1 MRLIFTCYLRS
12 PMAASGGGGFI
23 KIAMADD
30 HAMLRQGLANIIES
44 FGDYKVTVQ
53 AGNGKELIKLIDP
66 AALPDVALLDISMP
80 EMNGFDTAAYLQQ
93 HYPSIKVLA
102 VSMMD
107 NESAIIRMIK
117 NGARGYV
124 LKDAEPTELRQAL
137 YDVVNKGYYY
147 SDLVTGKLIFN
158 MNRQGAEEQASGARS
173 EHITDK
179 ELEFLKHAC
188 TELTYKE
195 IADRMHISPRTVDGY
210 RDGLFE
216 KLGIKT
222 RTGLAMYA
230 VRRGLVEV

>member
-1 MRLIFTCYLRS
+1 M
-12 PMAASGGGGFI
+12 I

-53 AGNGKELIKLIDP
+53 AGNGKELIKLINP
-66 AALPDVALLDISMP
+66 SSLPDVALLDISMP

-93 HYPSIKVLA
+93 HYPNIKVLA

-107 NESAIIRMIK
+107 NENAIIRMIK

-124 LKDAEPTELRQAL
+124 LKDAEPQELRQAL
-137 YDVVNKGYYY
+137 YDIVNKGYYY

-158 MNRQGAEEQASGARS
+158 MNRQGAEEQSSSTRS

-179 ELEFLKHAC
+179 ELEFLKQVC

-195 IADRMHISPRTVDGY
+195 IADRMHVSPRTVDGY

-230 VRRGLVEV
+230 VKRGLVEIQ